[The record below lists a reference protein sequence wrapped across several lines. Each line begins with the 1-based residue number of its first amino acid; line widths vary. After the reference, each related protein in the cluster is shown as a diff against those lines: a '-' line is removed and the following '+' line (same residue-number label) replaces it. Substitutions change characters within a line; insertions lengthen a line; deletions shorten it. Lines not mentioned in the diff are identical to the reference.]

1 MRPARP
7 PAALQITTDT
17 PATVTSQP
25 PTLSISNNVM
35 ENKKQKSKSEKCYL
49 VESTEKTSLNM
60 NNNLTIAWFIM
71 RAD

>member
-49 VESTEKTSLNM
+49 VESTKKNFTKHEQQS
-60 NNNLTIAWFIM
+60 NNRVVHYAS
-71 RAD
+71 